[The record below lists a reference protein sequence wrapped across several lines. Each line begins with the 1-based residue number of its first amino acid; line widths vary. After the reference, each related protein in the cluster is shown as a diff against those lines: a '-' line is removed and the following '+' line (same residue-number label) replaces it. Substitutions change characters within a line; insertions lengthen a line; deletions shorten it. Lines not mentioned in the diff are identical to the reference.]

1 MDTLFFDLNILKIKV
16 KVFTEATYS
25 RKSFRRNSRKN
36 DFGNIFGNI
45 FGENFGE
52 DFGEDF
58 REDFGENSINI
69 YLKKVQYC
77 YFLYLF

>member
-1 MDTLFFDLNILKIKV
+1 MDTLIFDLNILKIKV
-16 KVFTEATYS
+16 RVFSEATYS

-45 FGENFGE
+45 FGENFRE

>member
-1 MDTLFFDLNILKIKV
+1 MVTLFFDLNILKIKV

-45 FGENFGE
+45 FGENFRE

>member
-16 KVFTEATYS
+16 RVFTEATYS

-36 DFGNIFGNI
+36 DFRNIFGKN
-45 FGENFGE
+45 FGEDLGE

-58 REDFGENSINI
+58 GENSIEI

-77 YFLYLF
+77 YFFYLF

>member
-16 KVFTEATYS
+16 RVFTEATYS

-45 FGENFGE
+45 FGKNFGEDLGE

-58 REDFGENSINI
+58 GENSIEI

>member
-16 KVFTEATYS
+16 KVFTEATCS
-25 RKSFRRNSRKN
+25 RKSFQRYSRKN

-45 FGENFGE
+45 FGETFGEFFGE

-58 REDFGENSINI
+58 GENSIDI

>member
-45 FGENFGE
+45 FGETFGE

-58 REDFGENSINI
+58 GENSIDI